1 MIVLLRK
8 NKNGKY
14 KMNIKNNY
22 KHTLTA
28 SYFGYV
34 VQSIINNFA
43 PLLFVTFQN
52 TFGFTYR
59 QISSLIFINFGLQ
72 LVVDLIATKAVDKIG
87 YRKCT
92 VAAHVFASAGL
103 FLLGVLPF
111 CMNPFFAVVISIM
124 IYATGSGLIE
134 VIISPLVEACPTEN
148 KSGSM
153 SFLHSFYCW
162 GQMAVVLLSTA
173 YFSLFGTDKWQYL
186 SMLWATVPLF
196 NGVYMC
202 FVPFPEML
210 SENKGMGVRAL
221 FKNKI
226 FYLCAVIMFCAGASE
241 LAMSQWASAFAE
253 NGLGV
258 SKTMGDILGPCLF
271 AVMMGM
277 ARVLYATV
285 TKKITLHKFM
295 LLSSLLCVICYLGAS
310 LSENAVLALFFCSVC
325 GFSVGVMWPGTFS
338 LGAEKIPQG
347 GTAMFALLALFGD
360 LGCATGPA
368 TVGII
373 TSFLGG
379 DISKGLIFAAAFPLI
394 LTFMLKSVK
403 QKT

>member
-1 MIVLLRK
+1 MS
-8 NKNGKY
+8 
-14 KMNIKNNY
+14 IKTNY
-22 KHTLTA
+22 SHTLIA

-43 PLLFVTFQN
+43 PLLFVTFQGS
-52 TFGFTYR
+52 FGFSYR

-72 LVVDLIATKAVDKIG
+72 LVVDLVATKAVDKIG
-87 YRKCT
+87 YRRCT
-92 VAAHVFASAGL
+92 VAAHFFASSGL

-111 CMNPFFAVVISIM
+111 CMTPFSGVIISII
-124 IYATGSGLIE
+124 IYAIGSGLIE

-173 YFSLFGTDKWQYL
+173 YFSLLGTERWQYL
-186 SMLWATVPLF
+186 SMLWAIVPLF

-210 SENKGMGVRAL
+210 SENKGIGVRAL
-221 FKNKI
+221 FRNKT

-253 NGLGV
+253 KGLGV

-271 AVMMGM
+271 AVMMGT

-285 TKKITLHKFM
+285 TKKISLHRFM
-295 LLSSLLCVICYLGAS
+295 LLSSVLCVICYLGAS
-310 LSENAVLALFFCSVC
+310 LSGNSVIALLFCSLC

-338 LGAEKIPQG
+338 LGAEKIPTG

-368 TVGII
+368 AVGVI
-373 TSFLGG
+373 TSFFDGN
-379 DISKGLIFAAAFPLI
+379 ISKGLIFAAVFPVILI
-394 LTFMLKSVK
+394 VMLKLAAVNFK

>member
-1 MIVLLRK
+1 MTVK
-8 NKNGKY
+8 T
-14 KMNIKNNY
+14 NY
-22 KHTLTA
+22 KHTIA
-28 SYFGYV
+28 SSYFGYV

-43 PLLFVTFQN
+43 PLLFVTFQGS
-52 TFGFTYR
+52 FGFSYR

-111 CMNPFFAVVISIM
+111 LINPFLGVVASIV
-124 IYATGSGLIE
+124 IYAVGSGLIE

-148 KSGSM
+148 KSGNM
-153 SFLHSFYCW
+153 SLLHSFYCW
-162 GQMAVVLLSTA
+162 GQMAVVLLSTV
-173 YFSLFGTDKWQYL
+173 YFSFFGTDKWRYL
-186 SMLWATVPLF
+186 SMLWALIPLF
-196 NGVYMC
+196 NGMYMC
-202 FVPFPEML
+202 FVPFPQML
-210 SENKGMGVRAL
+210 SENKGVGVKAL
-221 FKNKI
+221 FRNRT
-226 FYLCAVIMFCAGASE
+226 FYLCAVIMFCAGSSE

-253 NGLGV
+253 KGLGV

-271 AVMMGM
+271 AVMMGT

-285 TKKITLHKFM
+285 TKRISLQRFM
-295 LLSSLLCVICYLGAS
+295 LMSSALCVVCYLGAS
-310 LSENAVLALFFCSVC
+310 LSENPVLALLFCSLC

-368 TVGII
+368 AVGVI
-373 TSFLGG
+373 TSFFEGNL
-379 DISKGLIFAAAFPLI
+379 SKGLIFAAIFPFILI
-394 LTFMLKSVK
+394 IMLKSVK

>member
-1 MIVLLRK
+1 MS
-8 NKNGKY
+8 
-14 KMNIKNNY
+14 IKTNY

-52 TFGFTYR
+52 TFDFSYR
-59 QISSLIFINFGLQ
+59 QISSLIFINFSLQ
-72 LVVDLIATKAVDKIG
+72 LVVDLIAAKTVDKIG

-92 VAAHVFASAGL
+92 IAAHIFASAGL

-111 CMNPFFAVVISIM
+111 CMKPFFGVVISIM
-124 IYATGSGLIE
+124 IYAVGSGLIE

-153 SFLHSFYCW
+153 SLLHSFYCW
-162 GQMAVVLLSTA
+162 GQMAVVLLSTG
-173 YFSLFGTDKWQYL
+173 YFSLFGTEKWQYL
-186 SMLWATVPLF
+186 SMLWAMVPLF

-202 FVPFPEML
+202 FVPFPKIL
-210 SENKGMGVRAL
+210 SESNGMGVRAL
-221 FKNKI
+221 FKNKT
-226 FYLCAVIMFCAGASE
+226 FYLCAVIMFCAGSSE

-253 NGLGV
+253 KGLGV
-258 SKTMGDILGPCLF
+258 SKAMGDILGPCLF
-271 AVMMGM
+271 AVMMGT

-285 TKKITLHKFM
+285 TKKISLYSFM
-295 LLSSLLCVICYLGAS
+295 LMSSLLCVVCYLGAS
-310 LSENAVLALFFCSVC
+310 LSENAVLALLFCSVC

-338 LGAEKIPQG
+338 LGAEKIPMG

-368 TVGII
+368 AVGVI
-373 TSFLGG
+373 TSFFDG
-379 DISKGLIFAAAFPLI
+379 DISKGLVFAAVFPVLLI
-394 LTFMLKSVK
+394 ITLKSVK

>member
-1 MIVLLRK
+1 
-8 NKNGKY
+8 
-14 KMNIKNNY
+14 MNIKSNY
-22 KHTLTA
+22 KHTLAA

-43 PLLFVTFQN
+43 PLLFVTFQSG
-52 TFGFTYR
+52 FGFSYT

-92 VAAHVFASAGL
+92 VAAHAFASAGL

-111 CMNPFFAVVISIM
+111 CMKPFLGVVLSII
-124 IYATGSGLIE
+124 IYAIGSGLIE

-153 SFLHSFYCW
+153 SLLHSFYCW

-173 YFSLFGTDKWQYL
+173 YFSAFGTDKWQYL
-186 SMLWATVPLF
+186 SMLWAMVPLF

-202 FVPFPEML
+202 FVPFPKML
-210 SENKGMGVRAL
+210 SENKGLGIRAL
-221 FKNKI
+221 FKNKT
-226 FYLCAVIMFCAGASE
+226 FYICAVIMFCAGSSE

-271 AVMMGM
+271 AVMMGT

-285 TKKITLHKFM
+285 TKKISLHKFM
-295 LLSSLLCVICYLGAS
+295 LMSSLLCVICYLGAS
-310 LSENAVLALFFCSVC
+310 LSKNAVLALIFCSVC

-338 LGAEKIPQG
+338 LGAEKIPSG

-368 TVGII
+368 AVGVI
-373 TSFLGG
+373 TSFFDGV
-379 DISKGLIFAAAFPLI
+379 ISKGLIFAAAFPLI
-394 LTFMLKSVK
+394 LIIMLKSVK

>member
-1 MIVLLRK
+1 MS
-8 NKNGKY
+8 
-14 KMNIKNNY
+14 IKTNY

-52 TFGFTYR
+52 TFDFSYR
-59 QISSLIFINFGLQ
+59 QISSLIFINFSLQ
-72 LVVDLIATKAVDKIG
+72 LVVDLVAAKTVDKIG

-92 VAAHVFASAGL
+92 VAAHIFASAGL

-111 CMNPFFAVVISIM
+111 CMKPFFGVVISIM
-124 IYATGSGLIE
+124 IYAVGSGLIE

-153 SFLHSFYCW
+153 SLLHSFYCW
-162 GQMAVVLLSTA
+162 GQMAVVLLSTG
-173 YFSLFGTDKWQYL
+173 YFSLFGTEKWQYL
-186 SMLWATVPLF
+186 SMLWAMVPLF

-202 FVPFPEML
+202 FVPFPKIL
-210 SENKGMGVRAL
+210 SESNGMRVRAL
-221 FKNKI
+221 FKNKT
-226 FYLCAVIMFCAGASE
+226 FYLCAVIMFCAGSSE

-253 NGLGV
+253 KGLGV
-258 SKTMGDILGPCLF
+258 SKAMGDILGPCLF
-271 AVMMGM
+271 AVMMGT

-285 TKKITLHKFM
+285 TKKISLYSFM
-295 LLSSLLCVICYLGAS
+295 LMSSLLCVVCYLGAS
-310 LSENAVLALFFCSVC
+310 LSENAVLALLFCSVC

-338 LGAEKIPQG
+338 LGAEKIPMG

-373 TSFLGG
+373 TSFFDG
-379 DISKGLIFAAAFPLI
+379 DISKGLVFAAIFPVLLI
-394 LTFMLKSVK
+394 ITLKSVK